1 MINMTKNNNEK
12 HSFKALC
19 LHFDVSPSSFY
30 KWKLDQSKGLPSRK
44 DSIKA
49 EIKHLFDQ
57 SNGTYGSPRIFHAL
71 RTSEKSVCK
80 NTVAKYMEE
89 MGLNANRKKKRRR
102 IVTTDSDHNS
112 AVAERRFEVENPNS
126 YPQSPREVLAGDIT
140 YLKLSNGQHIYL
152 AVVLDIFTREVL
164 GWSLAKNLETSLVLN
179 ATSNA
184 LHKTPTTPINNVK
197 IIFHSDRGSQ
207 YASKAYKDF
216 LDAHQILP
224 SMSRRGNCYD
234 NAYVESFFST
244 LKKEHIYRHKI
255 DCQEEM
261 QAHLFKYIEV
271 WYNRQ
276 RLHSSLGYQTP
287 FQYGESH
294 YSSKK
299 VSGQK
304 PHPLDSRVE
313 QGAKDAKELAHPEV
327 SNISY

>member
-1 MINMTKNNNEK
+1 
-12 HSFKALC
+12 
-19 LHFDVSPSSFY
+19 
-30 KWKLDQSKGLPSRK
+30 
-44 DSIKA
+44 
-49 EIKHLFDQ
+49 
-57 SNGTYGSPRIFHAL
+57 
-71 RTSEKSVCK
+71 
-80 NTVAKYMEE
+80 
-89 MGLNANRKKKRRR
+89 
-102 IVTTDSDHNS
+102 
-112 AVAERRFEVENPNS
+112 
-126 YPQSPREVLAGDIT
+126 
-140 YLKLSNGQHIYL
+140 
-152 AVVLDIFTREVL
+152 VVLDIFTREVL